1 MLHKAHD
8 MGDVT
13 CRVELADA
21 SSLRS
26 IPGPSESSTP
36 LSPDKDSRSRP
47 GFSERLNTTSTEAAN
62 SLSAS
67 STNRAHASRSEMSS
81 LAPTDDV
88 ASERIDRLTAADWH
102 FATAKTQTGVH
113 GIHPYP
119 AKFIPQIPRQLIE
132 ILAPS
137 AGSVVFDPFCGS
149 GTTLVEAQ
157 SAGYS
162 SVGVD
167 LNPIAT
173 LIARTKTRHTT
184 RSVHLAAQLII
195 RNAREAT
202 VSVPSIP
209 RVDHWFSKDVQ
220 SALARLIDG
229 ISRVEDD
236 DLQDDL
242 RLALSSIIV
251 RVSFQDGDTRY
262 AAVEKKVSADLVLE
276 SFVRSAADLDNARQ
290 THFSTLFAQDAAP
303 ARIITADIL
312 SISPDDV
319 GPVDLAITSPPYPNA
334 YEYWLYHK
342 YRMYWLGF
350 DPIAVREA
358 EIGARPH
365 FFKKNHHTAEDFK
378 RQMAAVFRLLHQTL
392 RTSGVACFVV
402 ADSRIHGHIV
412 DNVAL
417 LKRAASDH
425 GFSLLTVVNRN
436 VPNTRKAFNPAN
448 ARTNVESIAVFGRS

>member
-26 IPGPSESSTP
+26 IPGPSENSTP

-167 LNPIAT
+167 SQPDRDT
-173 LIARTKTRHTT
+173 H
-184 RSVHLAAQLII
+184 RSDKD
-195 RNAREAT
+195 EAHDQI
-202 VSVPSIP
+202 SS
-209 RVDHWFSKDVQ
+209 SCG
-220 SALARLIDG
+220 SAHCSQR
-229 ISRVEDD
+229 
-236 DLQDDL
+236 
-242 RLALSSIIV
+242 
-251 RVSFQDGDTRY
+251 
-262 AAVEKKVSADLVLE
+262 
-276 SFVRSAADLDNARQ
+276 
-290 THFSTLFAQDAAP
+290 
-303 ARIITADIL
+303 
-312 SISPDDV
+312 
-319 GPVDLAITSPPYPNA
+319 
-334 YEYWLYHK
+334 
-342 YRMYWLGF
+342 
-350 DPIAVREA
+350 
-358 EIGARPH
+358 
-365 FFKKNHHTAEDFK
+365 
-378 RQMAAVFRLLHQTL
+378 
-392 RTSGVACFVV
+392 
-402 ADSRIHGHIV
+402 
-412 DNVAL
+412 
-417 LKRAASDH
+417 
-425 GFSLLTVVNRN
+425 
-436 VPNTRKAFNPAN
+436 
-448 ARTNVESIAVFGRS
+448 